1 MKIETLRVDSDDEV
15 NEEEEHEINE
25 ETGEKVRIKKGVGG
39 GHCNIVAGSGAKE
52 ESSPDNDNDQKPAP
66 AKKDEESAVRK
77 APSKYVPPN
86 MRGGNTAG
94 DTDRRGPPG
103 GRFRSGKNA
112 PDLNAMNFPSLSDS
126 AGIKDGSKSVPRN
139 R

>member
-1 MKIETLRVDSDDEV
+1 
-15 NEEEEHEINE
+15 
-25 ETGEKVRIKKGVGG
+25 
-39 GHCNIVAGSGAKE
+39 
-52 ESSPDNDNDQKPAP
+52 
-66 AKKDEESAVRK
+66 
-77 APSKYVPPN
+77 
-86 MRGGNTAG
+86 MRGGNTGG
-94 DTDRRGPPG
+94 DTDRRGPSG